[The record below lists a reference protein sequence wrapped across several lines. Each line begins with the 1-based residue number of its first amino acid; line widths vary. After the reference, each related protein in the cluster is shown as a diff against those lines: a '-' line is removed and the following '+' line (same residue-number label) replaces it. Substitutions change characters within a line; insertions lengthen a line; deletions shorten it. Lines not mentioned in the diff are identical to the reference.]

1 MKEKYVK
8 IIKQAHAFK
17 GYTSSYNI
25 EISFNLELQPKE
37 SESAIKN
44 KLNKLLSELR
54 GFKFVKTLV
63 LVLKKIESKDKT
75 EYYNFLHFYSQKQ
88 LLMK

>member
-17 GYTSSYNI
+17 GYASSYNI